1 MRGPF
6 SKSQEV
12 IRDGEFGL
20 GQGSV
25 LERWRIFLNFLTM
38 KMKIIPQSDV
48 VHSDD
53 GEDDLLKE
61 RRGEKAKVVLTVKS
75 LRRLSEN
82 CFKQNWKMHLHHH
95 HRHRHLY
102 HLYHY
107 RHHCHHHH
115 YHCHLFQQDESF
127 KKVQFQF

>member
-1 MRGPF
+1 
-6 SKSQEV
+6 
-12 IRDGEFGL
+12 
-20 GQGSV
+20 
-25 LERWRIFLNFLTM
+25 
-38 KMKIIPQSDV
+38 MKIIPQSDV

-61 RRGEKAKVVLTVKS
+61 RRGEKAKVVLTVKN
-75 LRRLSEN
+75 LQMLSEN
-82 CFKQNWKMHLHHH
+82 CFKQNWKMYLHHYHHHH
-95 HRHRHLY
+95 HRHHHLY